1 MDFFQF
7 QSFRPRGHFIRHR
20 NSLGELTRKEG
31 PAEDFLFALVPRGQD
46 RVALR
51 SKNFPKLF
59 LRHRDFRV
67 RLEGP
72 SGSSDPL
79 FEAHATFVLV
89 PGLADPNGVS
99 FEALEPRGHFLR
111 HRDFHL
117 FLEPEDSPNLA
128 SDATFFQ
135 ERPPV
140 LIDTGTDLESADN

>member
-1 MDFFQF
+1 MDFFEF
-7 QSFRPRGHFIRHR
+7 QSLRPRGHFIRHR

-31 PAEDFLFALVPRGQD
+31 SAEDFLFALVPRGQD

-51 SKNFPKLF
+51 SKNFPRLF

-72 SGSSDPL
+72 SGLGDQ
-79 FEAHATFVLV
+79 FFANQATFVLL

-99 FEALEPRGHFLR
+99 FESLDPPGHFLR

-117 FLEPEDSPNLA
+117 FVEPEDDPSLA

-135 ERPPV
+135 ELAPV